1 MAQQL
6 YTATALGKILN
17 LSGVHVGRLAREGTL
32 TRRPDGKYPTAAI
45 TQYIEALR
53 ERGRDRS
60 KYAEQIAAEKV
71 RKLRREND
79 VEEGLYA
86 PVEVLEDAAEKLA
99 AQMIPILE
107 GLPLHLKRAWPEI
120 TGDQIQVVK
129 TTVAECRNAIAD
141 MELDFDE

>member
-71 RKLRREND
+71 ANSGARTTSRRGFTLRWR
-79 VEEGLYA
+79 
-86 PVEVLEDAAEKLA
+86 
-99 AQMIPILE
+99 
-107 GLPLHLKRAWPEI
+107 
-120 TGDQIQVVK
+120 
-129 TTVAECRNAIAD
+129 C
-141 MELDFDE
+141 